1 MDLRASLDEDGPR
14 RDLREAP
21 MIGPLTALLLAAAP
35 TGAPLESQPLV
46 PAPKPAETAVSVGM
60 GQVRQGGAL
69 GMGLS
74 LARGI
79 APTAPAPGKTRLV
92 YRLEVHTGASGF
104 PRWIE
109 ARLSLTEGARPGGAA
124 ASAEPEGPFVAAV
137 ACVLRWLQPRDQ
149 RLFTFLGTSGEQS
162 PVQRLDAGT
171 PARLTL
177 GWGVEF

>member
-1 MDLRASLDEDGPR
+1 
-14 RDLREAP
+14 

-74 LARGI
+74 LARGV

-104 PRWIE
+104 PRT
-109 ARLSLTEGARPGGAA
+109 RAA
-124 ASAEPEGPFVAAV
+124 AAALALAGTSLLARADPEGPFVAAV

-149 RLFTFLGTSGEQS
+149 RVFTFLGTSGEQS
-162 PVQRLDAGT
+162 PVQRPDDGT